1 MVSHR
6 TVQLGLPSILRRSGI
21 CGALLLLLANLCAV
35 SVALAEEPGA
45 RVLALQGVQNARDI
59 GGYPAQDARS
69 ILWGKIFRSGEL
81 SRMTASD
88 FETLEALG
96 IRTVVDLRN
105 SGEVEQ
111 SPTRW
116 QGDRPPRI
124 VNLPIGKPDG
134 WWVKNQSKLLRSGR
148 FDFDDSHKHLLSAYR
163 GLHEVGADSY
173 RQLFELAS
181 DQANWPILIH
191 CSAGKDRTGVAVA
204 LIMAAVGANRD
215 DIMAD
220 FLLTNEVANTRERA
234 AALAKQI
241 ADKTA
246 TTGWRTAP
254 KPPSADAYFPFL
266 GVTPEMLDT
275 FYASLDEHYG
285 SMDAYLDYLGVD
297 AARRQQLAN
306 TLTQ

>member
-1 MVSHR
+1 MHR
-6 TVQLGLPSILRRSGI
+6 
-21 CGALLLLLANLCAV
+21 
-35 SVALAEEPGA
+35 
-45 RVLALQGVQNARDI
+45 
-59 GGYPAQDARS
+59 
-69 ILWGKIFRSGEL
+69 
-81 SRMTASD
+81 
-88 FETLEALG
+88 
-96 IRTVVDLRN
+96 RN
-105 SGEVEQ
+105 
-111 SPTRW
+111 R
-116 QGDRPPRI
+116 
-124 VNLPIGKPDG
+124 K
-134 WWVKNQSKLLRSGR
+134 LRSGR
-148 FDFDDSHKHLLSAYR
+148 FDFEDSHKHLLSAYR

-220 FLLTNEVANTRERA
+220 FLLTNEVANTRARS

-306 TLTQ
+306 NLTQ